1 MKKLAILGPL
11 GLLVVSSA
19 HAQTNPFSVRVGY
32 SYLTNSSAS
41 DLGKQSGYL
50 VGLGYDFFEFKKD
63 RIKLTL
69 DVDWEDHDGNGNKI
83 ETGTA
88 FIDAR
93 VPFSKGMGMGMKS
106 PEFYWGVGAG
116 VVRSLVSY
124 GTSTNTGSSIISS
137 TNSSTTYNGGAEIL
151 LGARITKMFSAEF
164 YYKFL
169 ESNSGVQPSTAGIV
183 FSAHF

>member
-69 DVDWEDHDGNGNKI
+69 DVGKTTTATETRSKPGPRSSMPAFRFRRAWEW
-83 ETGTA
+83 E
-88 FIDAR
+88 
-93 VPFSKGMGMGMKS
+93 
-106 PEFYWGVGAG
+106 
-116 VVRSLVSY
+116 
-124 GTSTNTGSSIISS
+124 
-137 TNSSTTYNGGAEIL
+137 
-151 LGARITKMFSAEF
+151 
-164 YYKFL
+164 
-169 ESNSGVQPSTAGIV
+169 
-183 FSAHF
+183 